1 MKLLITVIPTV
12 LLVVTGQIVTK
23 WRVSELQSLAHID
36 ASQTTRLKVYLSDPF
51 IIAAYC
57 LALMRSISWMIV
69 VERYDISIAYPVYI
83 GLSLGAVLIAGVYFF
98 NEPLT
103 ETRLITFI
111 CIWIALALF
120 CYDGYRHEKIKHS
133 QSKCII

>member
-57 LALMRSISWMIV
+57 LALMSSISWMIV

-98 NEPLT
+98 NEPLNYGKV
-103 ETRLITFI
+103 
-111 CIWIALALF
+111 LALSLIAAGVVLGAH
-120 CYDGYRHEKIKHS
+120 YS
-133 QSKCII
+133 